1 MAEKL
6 IELRDIKKSYGSVY
20 ALGGVSL
27 SVHESEVVGLIG
39 DNGAGKSTLI
49 KILSGVVRPT
59 SGEILVRGK
68 PVTGWSAARSR
79 EAGIETVFQD
89 RALCV
94 QQSIVRNIFMGRE
107 IAGPLGFI
115 DVDREIAEAG
125 RLMREIGFTSKVFS
139 PHSIVGQL
147 SGGER
152 QGVAIAR
159 AIYKQADLIVLDEP
173 TTALSLTETAKVF
186 HFVRQVRDER
196 AVDPL
201 HRPQH
206 PPRLRH
212 RRPLRGA
219 RPRPRGAR
227 GAQGPLRLGGG
238 ADQLH
243 GAAGASRRAAR
254 AEGDGAMS
262 ETGAAKAADYSHPHD
277 RGLRRF
283 VSNNR
288 APLGSFAVFV
298 VMLLVFL
305 IANPTVFSSWTLYSS
320 VLTTLPVA
328 IFMTVPLVF
337 VVTAG
342 EIDLSFPATMGLAA
356 WAFALVVQAGFDPFL
371 GIVAAIVT
379 GLVMGWLVGVLVV
392 YANLSSLIATL
403 GMNFVIR
410 GVILIFTEGKSIALV
425 TLGQTWAYKLFASMV
440 FGIPIQI
447 LWAIAFVIF
456 SIFLYKRHRFG
467 VQVHAV
473 GDNPDSAQ
481 QMGINVKRVR
491 VMTFVFVGF
500 GAACAGVFSTMIN
513 YHLVAD
519 LGRRLPV
526 AGAGLGVR
534 RRHADLGRDRHGV
547 RRGDRGADG
556 VVHPDRASSARG

>member
-1 MAEKL
+1 
-6 IELRDIKKSYGSVY
+6 
-20 ALGGVSL
+20 
-27 SVHESEVVGLIG
+27 
-39 DNGAGKSTLI
+39 
-49 KILSGVVRPT
+49 
-59 SGEILVRGK
+59 
-68 PVTGWSAARSR
+68 
-79 EAGIETVFQD
+79 
-89 RALCV
+89 
-94 QQSIVRNIFMGRE
+94 
-107 IAGPLGFI
+107 
-115 DVDREIAEAG
+115 
-125 RLMREIGFTSKVFS
+125 
-139 PHSIVGQL
+139 
-147 SGGER
+147 
-152 QGVAIAR
+152 
-159 AIYKQADLIVLDEP
+159 
-173 TTALSLTETAKVF
+173 
-186 HFVRQVRDER
+186 
-196 AVDPL
+196 
-201 HRPQH
+201 
-206 PPRLRH
+206 
-212 RRPLRGA
+212 
-219 RPRPRGAR
+219 
-227 GAQGPLRLGGG
+227 
-238 ADQLH
+238 
-243 GAAGASRRAAR
+243 
-254 AEGDGAMS
+254 MS

-283 VSNNR
+283 VMNNR

-305 IANPTVFSSWTLYSS
+305 IANPTVFTTWTLYSS

-356 WAFALVVQAGFDPFL
+356 WSFALVVQAGMDPFL
-371 GIVAAIVT
+371 GIVAAILT
-379 GLVMGWLVGVLVV
+379 GLIMGWLVGVLVV

-440 FGIPIQI
+440 FGVPIQI

-513 YHLVAD
+513 YTWWPTSGDGYL
-519 LGRRLPV
+519 LPV
-526 AGAGLGVR
+526 LASVFVGGTPTWGGIGTVSGGAIGALTVSFIQTGIVGAGLSGFYVQFFNGLIIILSLLGHRWNQVR
-534 RRHADLGRDRHGV
+534 YR
-547 RRGDRGADG
+547 
-556 VVHPDRASSARG
+556 